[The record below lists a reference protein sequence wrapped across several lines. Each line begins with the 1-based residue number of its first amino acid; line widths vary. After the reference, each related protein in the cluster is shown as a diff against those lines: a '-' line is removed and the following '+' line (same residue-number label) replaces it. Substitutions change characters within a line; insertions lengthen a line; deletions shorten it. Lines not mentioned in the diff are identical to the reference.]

1 MNFREMLDDDIKNV
15 FLNVEEFGSE
25 HFVEG
30 KKITCIFDDEAL
42 RERQSGNELG
52 VSESSMLLYACVNDL
67 PSQKGAG
74 EHLLVDGKEYV
85 IDDWAVNM
93 GMATI
98 ALSQTRTA

>member
-1 MNFREMLDDDIKNV
+1 MSFQEMLDNDIRNV
-15 FLNVEEFGSE
+15 FLNIDEFGSE

-52 VSESSMLLYACVNDL
+52 VSESSLLLYAHVNDL
-67 PSQKGAG
+67 PPQKGAG
-74 EHLLVDGKEYV
+74 EHLLIDGREYV

-93 GMATI
+93 GMANIT
-98 ALSQTRTA
+98 LSQTRTA

>member
-52 VSESSMLLYACVNDL
+52 AIARS
-67 PSQKGAG
+67 
-74 EHLLVDGKEYV
+74 LVILVGP
-85 IDDWAVNM
+85 
-93 GMATI
+93 
-98 ALSQTRTA
+98 